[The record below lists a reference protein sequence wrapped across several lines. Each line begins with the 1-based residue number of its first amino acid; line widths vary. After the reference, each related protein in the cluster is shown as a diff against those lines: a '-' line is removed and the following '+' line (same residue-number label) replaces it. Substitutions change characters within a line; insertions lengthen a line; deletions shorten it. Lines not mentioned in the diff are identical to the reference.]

1 VVQSHVYAGLLL
13 FLGGYPVV
21 SSLYWIAASLVFWRH
36 REAAAADFYEL
47 DEEPPVSVLVAAHNE
62 EAVIADTIRHL
73 RAVDWP
79 EVEIVVVDDG
89 STDATPEILG
99 ELARAGWIR
108 YVRKEV
114 NEGKAM
120 ALNDAIPLVSHELML
135 VIDADARPNPD
146 VLRWMVPHFVKVPRV
161 AAVTGNPRVVNTTT
175 LLTKLQAIEFSAT
188 VSVLR
193 RAQATWGRLMTF
205 SGICTMLR
213 RSAVESVGRF
223 KPEMA
228 TEDIAL
234 AWQLQRA
241 FFDVRYEP
249 QAVFGM
255 EVPETLGAWW
265 RQRKRWGRG
274 MGQVLRRN
282 APILVSWRTRRL
294 WPVYLEAIA
303 SAVWSYLFVA
313 LVSLW
318 LIAYPAHVLNF
329 GANPIPNFWGMLIA
343 SIAIIQTSFG
353 IWLDGRY
360 DRRVRRYLWWAPL
373 YPLIYWVLTALVAV
387 RSTGGGILRR
397 PTGTVTWTQ
406 QRFGGA

>member
-1 VVQSHVYAGLLL
+1 
-13 FLGGYPVV
+13 
-21 SSLYWIAASLVFWRH
+21 
-36 REAAAADFYEL
+36 
-47 DEEPPVSVLVAAHNE
+47 
-62 EAVIADTIRHL
+62 
-73 RAVDWP
+73 
-79 EVEIVVVDDG
+79 
-89 STDATPEILG
+89 
-99 ELARAGWIR
+99 
-108 YVRKEV
+108 
-114 NEGKAM
+114 M
-120 ALNDAIPLVSHELML
+120 
-135 VIDADARPNPD
+135 
-146 VLRWMVPHFVKVPRV
+146 
-161 AAVTGNPRVVNTTT
+161 VNTTT

-255 EVPETLGAWW
+255 EVPETFGAWW

-282 APILVSWRTRRL
+282 APILLDWRTRRL
-294 WPVYLEAIA
+294 WPVYLEATA

-313 LVSLW
+313 LVGLW
-318 LIAYPAHVLNF
+318 LVAYPAHALNF

-343 SIAIIQTSFG
+343 SIAIVQTLFG

-360 DRRVRRYLWWAPL
+360 DPRVRRYLWWAPL

-387 RSTGGGILRR
+387 RSTAGGIVQR